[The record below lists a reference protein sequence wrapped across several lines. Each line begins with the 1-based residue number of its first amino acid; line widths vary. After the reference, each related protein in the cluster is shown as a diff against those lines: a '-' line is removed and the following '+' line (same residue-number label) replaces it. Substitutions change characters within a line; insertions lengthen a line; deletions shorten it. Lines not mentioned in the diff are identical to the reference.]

1 MESVSVSRTVDA
13 DPETVREAMADVQRF
28 MASAGFDEVTVD
40 GDDMTIVNGFGIAAI
55 ELDLT
60 LVDRDDAELA
70 YEQEDGIFEAMW
82 TTYEVTT
89 EDSGTRV
96 TATTEF
102 QLDVAVVGAVLDATV
117 IKRQRR
123 KELNTQFDWL
133 ERVVAE

>member
-82 TTYEVTT
+82 TTYEVTAK
-89 EDSGTRV
+89 DSGTRV

-102 QLDVAVVGAVLDATV
+102 ALDVAVVGAVLDATV

>member
-13 DPETVREAMADVQRF
+13 EPETVREAMADVQQF

-70 YEQEDGIFEAMW
+70 YEQDDGIFEEMW
-82 TTYEVTT
+82 TTYEVTA
-89 EDSGTRV
+89 EDGGTRV

-123 KELNTQFDWL
+123 RELNAQYDWL